1 MSRRFMR
8 ELCATTALCALLATA
23 PVQLAPDFDD
33 GVPTLKANAVFA
45 RGGGDDG
52 GRGGGGG
59 DGGGRGGGDN
69 DGGRGGGGDDGG
81 RGRGGDDGG
90 RGGGEDDGGRGRGGD
105 DRGDDDHGGRG
116 RGGDDRG
123 DDDGRGRGRGGDDR
137 ADDDGRGRGR
147 GGDDRASDDHRG
159 KSGRRGD
166 ERGVAKAEIEGDKIE
181 VTFPDGTKQE
191 IEDGRFEQK
200 NAAGR
205 TVVERPAT
213 PEDFSQLRAAATG
226 LGVPVGRASSRVGG
240 AAVEV
245 SGQNIEVRHTD
256 GWKEEIEGGRYELKD
271 PNNNTVV
278 ERSATSDDRSRLEGL
293 LRF

>member
-8 ELCATTALCALLATA
+8 ELCATTALCALLAAA
-23 PVQLAPDFDD
+23 PVQLAPDFDH

-52 GRGGGGG
+52 GRGGGGDGGRGGGG
-59 DGGGRGGGDN
+59 DDGGRGGGGGGRGGGDN
-69 DGGRGGGGDDGG
+69 DGGRGGGDDGG
-81 RGRGGDDGG
+81 RGRGGDDGD
-90 RGGGEDDGGRGRGGD
+90 RGGG
-105 DRGDDDHGGRG
+105 DDDGGRG

-123 DDDGRGRGRGGDDR
+123 DDDGRGRGRGGDDD
-137 ADDDGRGRGR
+137 AGDDHGRRGR
-147 GGDDRASDDHRG
+147 GGDDHASDDHGG

-166 ERGVAKAEIEGDKIE
+166 HRGGAKAEIEGDKIE